1 MRLSELI
8 NALQCAQEK
17 LNSGHDPE
25 VVFQEGIFPDVSG
38 IYHFNS
44 VLIEM
49 NAGKWSDK
57 DRVMIVQ
64 E

>member
-1 MRLSELI
+1 MKLSELI

-49 NAGKWSDK
+49 NVGQWSDK

>member
-1 MRLSELI
+1 MLLSELI
-8 NALQCAQEK
+8 AALQCAQEK

-25 VVFQEGIFPDVSG
+25 VVFQEGIWPDVSG
-38 IYHFNS
+38 TKSFDC

-49 NAGKWSDK
+49 DAGKWSDK

>member
-1 MRLSELI
+1 MKLSELI

-38 IYHFNS
+38 IYYFNS

-49 NAGKWSDK
+49 NVGQWSDK

>member
-1 MRLSELI
+1 MLLSELI
-8 NALQCAQEK
+8 NALQCAKEK
-17 LNSGHDPE
+17 MNPGHDPE
-25 VVFQEGIFPDVSG
+25 VVFQDGVWPDISG
-38 IYHFNS
+38 TKSFNS

-49 NAGKWSDK
+49 DMARWSER